1 MVCAVLLLFAF
12 VAGTQA
18 QELNAR
24 VKINHNQIQ
33 GTDNSVFEEL
43 EQTLTQ
49 FINERQWTSLQ
60 FQKNE
65 RIACNFNI
73 TVTAYDNSTN
83 VFTCKA
89 VIQANRPVYNSTY
102 TTTIYNNTDNDFNF
116 EYAQFDQLQFNEEQ
130 VDNQLTALIA
140 YYAYLIIGIDLDT
153 FSPMGGEDILQR
165 CMNLANNA
173 QNLNFPGWKAFDN
186 GRNRFAIINDYLDGA
201 MEPLR
206 QLEYKYHRLGLD
218 RMTENTDTARM
229 AITESIEMLKQA
241 RDQKSMS
248 ALPVIFTDIKRD
260 ELVSIYSG
268 KGTAEEREKVY
279 NIVFAINASQS
290 NYWEKLRK

>member
-1 MVCAVLLLFAF
+1 MNMKKRYIVRMVCAASLLFAF

-83 VFTCKA
+83 VFTCA
-89 VIQANRPVYNSTY
+89 VQRKKK
-102 TTTIYNNTDNDFNF
+102 
-116 EYAQFDQLQFNEEQ
+116 
-130 VDNQLTALIA
+130 
-140 YYAYLIIGIDLDT
+140 YLV
-153 FSPMGGEDILQR
+153 GE
-165 CMNLANNA
+165 
-173 QNLNFPGWKAFDN
+173 
-186 GRNRFAIINDYLDGA
+186 
-201 MEPLR
+201 
-206 QLEYKYHRLGLD
+206 
-218 RMTENTDTARM
+218 
-229 AITESIEMLKQA
+229 
-241 RDQKSMS
+241 
-248 ALPVIFTDIKRD
+248 
-260 ELVSIYSG
+260 
-268 KGTAEEREKVY
+268 
-279 NIVFAINASQS
+279 
-290 NYWEKLRK
+290 